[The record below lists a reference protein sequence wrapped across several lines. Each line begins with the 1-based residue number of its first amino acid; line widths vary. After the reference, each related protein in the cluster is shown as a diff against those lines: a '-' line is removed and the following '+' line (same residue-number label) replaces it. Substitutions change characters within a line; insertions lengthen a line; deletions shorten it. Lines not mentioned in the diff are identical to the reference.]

1 MVVFYSYIL
10 FSCVI
15 LFYLRFTIP
24 DLGFLPLLHPRHR
37 VRWALVQTFLCTR
50 LFHASLLGG
59 SLMSLQVHVF
69 GICQFLASA
78 ARCSCF
84 LLLSSVGSC
93 RLYMTTMVIPSSI
106 WTSYRRFPWGRL
118 EFLASHHTVLVCCSR
133 RKGHV
138 AGFFLDCVLVC
149 CSRRKGHVAGFF
161 LDCVWGQVYP

>member
-1 MVVFYSYIL
+1 MVVFL
-10 FSCVI
+10 FIYFVFLCV
-15 LFYLRFTIP
+15 LFYLRFTSL

-37 VRWALVQTFLCTR
+37 VRWALVQKFLYPR

-59 SLMSLQVHVF
+59 SLMSLQVHVS
-69 GICQFLASA
+69 GICQFPALA

-118 EFLASHHTVLVCCSR
+118 VFLACHHTVLVCCSR
-133 RKGHV
+133 RGG
-138 AGFFLDCVLVC
+138 ACCWLLPELCLGPSLSLTGVLLAVL
-149 CSRRKGHVAGFF
+149 S
-161 LDCVWGQVYP
+161 